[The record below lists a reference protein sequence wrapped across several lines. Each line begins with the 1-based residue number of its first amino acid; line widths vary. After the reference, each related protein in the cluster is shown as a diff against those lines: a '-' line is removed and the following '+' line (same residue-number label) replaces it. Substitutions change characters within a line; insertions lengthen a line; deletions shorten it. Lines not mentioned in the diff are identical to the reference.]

1 MPKLKLKKEN
11 KDGVEGWMGT
21 YGDMVTLLMAF
32 FVMLYSASDPDPG
45 KYEEI
50 VESMKEA
57 FSKQD
62 VENEFKKL
70 HESLEDIIE
79 KKNLENTVEIE
90 LGPNGILIQ
99 IPGSSLFASGSADIM
114 TDMAPVIV
122 EISTAITQLLDQSS
136 YHDYMIE
143 VEGHTDD
150 EKLPPNADYPSNWEL
165 SAARSLNLVRFICKY
180 AAMPEK
186 YFSAMGYGEFR
197 PIIDVKSISNI
208 AEKEK
213 ARAVNRRVEIYLDA
227 FIKQKI
233 NAENI

>member
-11 KDGVEGWMGT
+11 KDVVDGWMGT

-50 VESMKEA
+50 AESMKEA

-79 KKNLENTVEIE
+79 KKKLENAVEIE

-122 EISTAITQLLDQSS
+122 EISTAITQLLDESS

-150 EKLPPNADYPSNWEL
+150 EPIGEDSEIFSSNWDL
-165 SAARSLNLVRFICKY
+165 SAIRATGIVELLYNSGIEMDKLK
-180 AAMPEK
+180 
-186 YFSAMGYGEFR
+186 
-197 PIIDVKSISNI
+197 PI
-208 AEKEK
+208 
-213 ARAVNRRVEIYLDA
+213 ARAESIPLLPNRDENGIPIPENRAKNRRVV
-227 FIKQKI
+227 IKVNKFK
-233 NAENI
+233 

>member
-11 KDGVEGWMGT
+11 KDVVDGWMGT

-62 VENEFKKL
+62 VENEFKEL

-79 KKNLENTVEIE
+79 NKKFENAVEIE

-150 EKLPPNADYPSNWEL
+150 EPIGEDSEIFSSNWDL
-165 SAARSLNLVRFICKY
+165 SAIRATGIVELLYNSGIEMDKLK
-180 AAMPEK
+180 
-186 YFSAMGYGEFR
+186 
-197 PIIDVKSISNI
+197 PI
-208 AEKEK
+208 
-213 ARAVNRRVEIYLDA
+213 ARAESIPLFPNRDENGIPIPENRAKNRRVVI
-227 FIKQKI
+227 KI
-233 NAENI
+233 NKFK

>member
-1 MPKLKLKKEN
+1 MQKLKLKKEN
-11 KDGVEGWMGT
+11 KDVVDGWMGT

-50 VESMKEA
+50 AESMKEA

-62 VENEFKKL
+62 VENEFKEL
-70 HESLEDIIE
+70 HHNLEGIIE
-79 KKNLENTVEIE
+79 NKKFENAVEIKLE
-90 LGPNGILIQ
+90 PNGILIQ
-99 IPGSSLFASGSADIM
+99 IPGSFLFASGSADIM

-150 EKLPPNADYPSNWEL
+150 EPIGEDSEIFSSNWDL
-165 SAARSLNLVRFICKY
+165 SAIRATGIVELLYNSGIEMDKLK
-180 AAMPEK
+180 
-186 YFSAMGYGEFR
+186 
-197 PIIDVKSISNI
+197 PI
-208 AEKEK
+208 
-213 ARAVNRRVEIYLDA
+213 ARAESIPLLPNRDENGIPIPENRAKNRRVV
-227 FIKQKI
+227 IKVNKFK
-233 NAENI
+233 

>member
-11 KDGVEGWMGT
+11 KDVVDGWMGT

-50 VESMKEA
+50 AESMKEA

-122 EISTAITQLLDQSS
+122 EISTAITQLLDESS

-150 EKLPPNADYPSNWEL
+150 QPIGKDSEIFSSNWDL
-165 SAARSLNLVRFICKY
+165 SAIRATGIVELLYNSGIEMNKLK
-180 AAMPEK
+180 
-186 YFSAMGYGEFR
+186 
-197 PIIDVKSISNI
+197 PI
-208 AEKEK
+208 
-213 ARAVNRRVEIYLDA
+213 ARAESIPLLPNRDENGIPIPENRAKNRRVV
-227 FIKQKI
+227 IKVNKFK
-233 NAENI
+233 

>member
-11 KDGVEGWMGT
+11 KDVVDGWMGT

-62 VENEFKKL
+62 VENEFKEL

-79 KKNLENTVEIE
+79 KKILENAVEIE

-150 EKLPPNADYPSNWEL
+150 EPIGEDSEIFSSNWDL
-165 SAARSLNLVRFICKY
+165 SAIRATGIVELLNNSGIEMDKLK
-180 AAMPEK
+180 
-186 YFSAMGYGEFR
+186 
-197 PIIDVKSISNI
+197 PI
-208 AEKEK
+208 
-213 ARAVNRRVEIYLDA
+213 ARAESIPLLPNRDENGIPIPENRAKNRRVV
-227 FIKQKI
+227 IKVNKFK
-233 NAENI
+233 

>member
-11 KDGVEGWMGT
+11 KDVVDGWMGT

-79 KKNLENTVEIE
+79 KINLENTVEIE

-122 EISTAITQLLDQSS
+122 EISTVITQLLDQSS

-150 EKLPPNADYPSNWEL
+150 EPIGEDSEIFSSNWDL
-165 SAARSLNLVRFICKY
+165 SAIRATGIVELLNNSGIEMDKLK
-180 AAMPEK
+180 
-186 YFSAMGYGEFR
+186 
-197 PIIDVKSISNI
+197 PI
-208 AEKEK
+208 
-213 ARAVNRRVEIYLDA
+213 ARAESIPLLPNRDENGIPIPENRAKNRRVV
-227 FIKQKI
+227 IKVNKFK
-233 NAENI
+233 

>member
-1 MPKLKLKKEN
+1 MVKLKLKKEN
-11 KDGVEGWMGT
+11 KDVVDGWMGT

-62 VENEFKKL
+62 IENEFKEL

-79 KKNLENTVEIE
+79 NQILENAVEIE
-90 LGPNGILIQ
+90 LGPNGISIQ

-150 EKLPPNADYPSNWEL
+150 EPIGEDSEIFNSNWDL
-165 SAARSLNLVRFICKY
+165 SAIRATGIVELLYNSGIEMDKLK
-180 AAMPEK
+180 
-186 YFSAMGYGEFR
+186 
-197 PIIDVKSISNI
+197 PI
-208 AEKEK
+208 
-213 ARAVNRRVEIYLDA
+213 ARAESIPLLPNRDENGIPIPENRAKNRRVV
-227 FIKQKI
+227 IKVNKFK
-233 NAENI
+233 